1 MKKTYTPAVGAQVVQ
16 ELLKETKT
24 ITQLAAEHSVHPN
37 VLREWKV
44 TVLKGMASLFEKSDS
59 IETLRSTYEHQLEE
73 RYAQIG
79 RLTTQVTWL
88 KKKLVS
94 TLTRA
99 ERMLLL
105 DRPAT
110 ERALRPQADLL
121 TLSRRSLYYQP
132 TPPPAEEVAIK
143 HAIDAIYTA
152 QPSYGSR
159 RIAVILER
167 DHHLV
172 VNRKAVQR
180 HMREMGI
187 VGISPGPTLSR
198 RTSEQRVYPYLLRN
212 MVAVRP
218 NHVWAIDI
226 TYIRLVAGWMY
237 LVAVLDLYARYVV
250 SWALDDT
257 LEQPFVLDAVSRALA
272 AATPQIW
279 NSDQGSHFT
288 SPQYTSLLEAA
299 GVQISMAG
307 KGRALDNI
315 FIERLWRSVKYEEVY
330 LTEYQAPRDA
340 RIGLGRYLRHYNE
353 DRPHSTLGYQTP
365 AAVYYGKERVIAAA

>member
-1 MKKTYTPAVGAQVVQ
+1 
-16 ELLKETKT
+16 
-24 ITQLAAEHSVHPN
+24 
-37 VLREWKV
+37 
-44 TVLKGMASLFEKSDS
+44 
-59 IETLRSTYEHQLEE
+59 
-73 RYAQIG
+73 
-79 RLTTQVTWL
+79 
-88 KKKLVS
+88 
-94 TLTRA
+94 
-99 ERMLLL
+99 MLLL

-110 ERALRPQADLL
+110 ELTLRTQADLL

-143 HAIDAIYTA
+143 HAIDSIYTA

-159 RIAVILER
+159 RIGVILER
-167 DHHLV
+167 DHQLV

-187 VGISPGPTLSR
+187 AGISPGPNLSR
-198 RTSEQRVYPYLLRN
+198 RNPEQRVYPYLLRN
-212 MVAVRP
+212 LVAVQP

-272 AATPQIW
+272 VATPQIW

-288 SPQYTSLLEAA
+288 SPQYTSLLDAA
-299 GVQISMAG
+299 GVQISMDG

-365 AAVYYGKERVIAAA
+365 AAVYYGKERVAPAV